1 LLSQVYR
8 IVLLTFE
15 ILNMSI
21 ILIIAACVLLLV
33 SYLFDISSKHTKIPS
48 IILLLLMGWLTKQAV
63 NTYDIAVPDLFPL
76 LPIFG
81 TIGLIL
87 IVLEGGLDLEVNLTK
102 VSVLK
107 QASLAAFIPMLV
119 MGVSLSSIFYYTFHL
134 PIYDAILNTIP
145 FCIISSA
152 IAIPSSSNLHPI
164 NKEFVT
170 YESSL
175 SDIFGVVIFNFVLS
189 NQYFTSTSIVKFTIE
204 LATMIAISFMASA
217 LLSILLK
224 KLKHHVKFIPIIILI
239 VLVYGLSK
247 LMHLPALLF
256 ILILGLFLNN
266 LDELKRYSFI
276 KWLEPDVLNAEI
288 HKFKELVIEM
298 TFLVRTVFFIL
309 FGFLINTTDV
319 LNLDVLPI
327 SCVVISVFILVR
339 IAQLRLMKL
348 PLMPLL
354 FVAPRGLITI
364 LLFISIPLEF
374 QLKQVGQSLMIQVI
388 LLTVLI
394 MMFGLLFNNKSE
406 TQNEK

>member
-1 LLSQVYR
+1 
-8 IVLLTFE
+8 
-15 ILNMSI
+15 MSI
-21 ILIIAACVLLLV
+21 ILIIVACGLLLV

-48 IILLLLMGWLTKQAV
+48 IILLLLMGWLTRQLV
-63 NTYDIAVPDLFPL
+63 NAYDIEVPNLFPL

-87 IVLEGGLDLEVNLTK
+87 IVLEGGLDLEVNVRK
-102 VSVLK
+102 ISVLK
-107 QASLAAFIPMLV
+107 QASLAAFFPMVIIGFALT
-119 MGVSLSSIFYYTFHL
+119 SLFYFSFHL
-134 PIYDAILNTIP
+134 TTYEAILNAVP

-152 IAIPSSSNLHPI
+152 IAIPSSSNLKSI

-175 SDIFGVVIFNFVLS
+175 SDIFGVIIFNFVLA
-189 NQYFTSTSIVKFTIE
+189 NQYFSSSSILKFLFE
-204 LATMIAISFMASA
+204 LIVMILISFIASV

-239 VLVYGLSK
+239 VLVYAISK

-266 LDELKRYSFI
+266 LDELKRYSFV
-276 KWLEPDVLNAEI
+276 KWLEPDVLDTEI
-288 HKFKELVIEM
+288 LKFKELVIEM

-309 FGFLINTTDV
+309 FGFLINTSDV
-319 LNLDVLPI
+319 LNLEVLPI
-327 SCVVISVFILVR
+327 SIVIIGVLLLVR
-339 IAQLRLMKL
+339 IAQLKLIKL

-364 LLFISIPLEF
+364 LLFISIPLQF
-374 QLKQVGQSLMIQVI
+374 QLKEFGQSLMIQVI
-388 LLTVLI
+388 LLTVLV
-394 MMFGLLFNNKSE
+394 MMLGLLFNNKPE
-406 TQNEK
+406 IQNEK